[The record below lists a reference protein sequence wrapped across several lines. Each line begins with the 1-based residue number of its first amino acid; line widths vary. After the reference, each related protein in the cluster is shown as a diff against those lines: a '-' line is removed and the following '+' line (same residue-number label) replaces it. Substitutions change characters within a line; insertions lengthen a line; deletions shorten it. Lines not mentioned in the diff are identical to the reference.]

1 MDHAERAH
9 DPEHAH
15 AHAQMQAQARMLRD
29 VGRRHLDE
37 EDAERWAALIR
48 PGVRLAVADEEWDA
62 EEMPTA
68 ARLGGLPRLH
78 DGTQWPTGPDGVPL
92 AFVAAVDCAALPAGS
107 TDLPL
112 PADGVLAFFASTP
125 PAEGRVLYIPV
136 GEPGGV
142 RPAPPGAA
150 VFPAV
155 RLIARPGC
163 TAPFPDHPRVR
174 ETFGLHT
181 PQDLYDHPVYGQSF
195 LDELAEYGHRFE
207 HRVGGYAVVSG
218 VAEYRAAA
226 GPAGSPAVTDPA
238 AATAR
243 DIARALEWVPLA
255 QFHHEPAEAMPGHP
269 DDPAP
274 AGRRRG
280 ALVWL
285 IREED
290 LTRGEFDA
298 ALLVPGL

>member
-1 MDHAERAH
+1 MS
-9 DPEHAH
+9 DP
-15 AHAQMQAQARMLRD
+15 
-29 VGRRHLDE
+29 
-37 EDAERWAALIR
+37 
-48 PGVRLAVADEEWDA
+48 
-62 EEMPTA
+62 
-68 ARLGGLPRLH
+68 GG
-78 DGTQWPTGPDGVPL
+78 
-92 AFVAAVDCAALPAGS
+92 AALPAGS

-112 PADGVLAFFASTP
+112 PADGVLAFFASAP
-125 PAEGRVLYIPV
+125 PAEGRVLHIPAGV
-136 GEPGGV
+136 PGAV

-207 HRVGGYAVVSG
+207 HRVGGYAAVSG

-243 DIARALEWVPLA
+243 DIARALEWMPLA